1 MPSILTLKDKTTLRK
16 YIQKIRSENKKIVFT
31 NGCFDII
38 HPGHIALLKKAKSYG
53 DILIVAVNS
62 DRSIRNIKG
71 NRRPILNE
79 KARIKI
85 ISAIRYVDCAVIF
98 EEPTPYKLIKSIRPD
113 ILVKGS
119 DWKENNIVGCQFVK
133 KVIRVKLIKGYST
146 SSIIKNIL
154 EKYGC

>member
-71 NRRPILNE
+71 NHRPIFNE

-119 DWKENNIVGCQFVK
+119 DWKENNIVGRQFVK
-133 KVIRVKLIKGYST
+133 KVIRVKLIKGYSMT
-146 SSIIKNIL
+146 IRNP
-154 EKYGC
+154 